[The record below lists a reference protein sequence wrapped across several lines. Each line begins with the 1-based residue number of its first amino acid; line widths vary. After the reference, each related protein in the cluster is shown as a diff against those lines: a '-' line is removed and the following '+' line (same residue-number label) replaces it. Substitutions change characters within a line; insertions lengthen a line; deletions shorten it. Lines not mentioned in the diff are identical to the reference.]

1 MKKWFSDLKQLFTL
15 LIIASVI
22 AITAGAY
29 LGVTLGMQVQ
39 ASVTVLS
46 AVGIVIWT
54 IAWGAFLAMCLRLRR
69 GESAFTP
76 ATERTLCIIG
86 WCMVGLAA
94 VTLLSAIIAWAL
106 GRIHSG
112 VFVVI
117 DGILLPGFFLSVGV
131 AAKILRGL
139 LAHAMAL
146 EAEQEGVV

>member
-1 MKKWFSDLKQLFTL
+1 MKNWFSDLTHLFTL
-15 LIIASVI
+15 LIVASVI
-22 AITAGAY
+22 AIAAGAY

-46 AVGIVIWT
+46 AAGIMIWT
-54 IAWGAFLAMCLRLRR
+54 MAWGAFLAMCLRLRR

-76 ATERTLCIIG
+76 ATERTLRIIG

-94 VTLLSAIIAWAL
+94 VTLLSAIIAGVL
-106 GRIHSG
+106 GRIHCG
-112 VFVVI
+112 VLVVTG
-117 DGILLPGFFLSVGV
+117 GILLGIFLAVGV

>member
-1 MKKWFSDLKQLFTL
+1 MKNWFSDLTHLFTL

-22 AITAGAY
+22 AIAAGAY

-46 AVGIVIWT
+46 AAGIMIWT
-54 IAWGAFLAMCLRLRR
+54 MAWGAFLAMCLRLRR

-76 ATERTLCIIG
+76 ATERTLRIIG

-94 VTLLSAIIAWAL
+94 VTLLSAIIAGVL
-106 GRIHSG
+106 GRIHPG
-112 VFVVI
+112 VLVVT
-117 DGILLPGFFLSVGV
+117 GGTLLVIFLAVGV